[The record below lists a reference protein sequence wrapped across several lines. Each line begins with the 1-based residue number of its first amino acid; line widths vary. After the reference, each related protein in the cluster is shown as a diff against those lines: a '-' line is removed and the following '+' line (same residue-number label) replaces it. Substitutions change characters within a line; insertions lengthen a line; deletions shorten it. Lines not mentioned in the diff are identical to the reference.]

1 MAELGRLARRALA
14 GIWLALG
21 LWAGA
26 ALAQPAVQQDLSRQ
40 VKAAYLYKFAGF
52 VEWPQVRCAHPG
64 AVLTI
69 GVAGDEPLAA
79 ELERAVAGRLVGG
92 HPVQVRRLGPGASL
106 DGLHILFIDASVET
120 RAFASLVSAAQGQPV
135 LTVTNAAGA
144 NALGCMI
151 GFVVADQRLRF
162 DVGLDQVAPSGLR
175 IGARMLA
182 VAHRVRGAS

>member
-1 MAELGRLARRALA
+1 MAELGALARRTLA
-14 GIWLALG
+14 GLLLAIG
-21 LWAGA
+21 LCTAA
-26 ALAQPAVQQDLSRQ
+26 ALAQPAAQQDLSRQ

-52 VEWPQVRCAHPG
+52 VEWPQMRFAHPG

-79 ELERAVAGRLVGG
+79 ELERAVAGRVVGG
-92 HPVQVRRLGPGASL
+92 HPIHVRRLAPGAST
-106 DGLHILFIDASVET
+106 DGLHILFIDGSVEART
-120 RAFASLVSAAQGQPV
+120 FASLLSAAQGQPV
-135 LTVTNAAGA
+135 LTVTDAAGA
-144 NALGCMI
+144 RAQGCMI